1 MTYGIDYKLFEMFWF
16 NGRVEWIAWMCLVHE
31 KGEGKCEWE
40 HEYAQKHLTND
51 IFFFFFEK

>member
-16 NGRVEWIAWMCLVHE
+16 NGREEWIAWMYLVYE
-31 KGEGKCEWE
+31 KGRRRECERE

-51 IFFFFFEK
+51 IFFEK